1 MKFLKE
7 KMLFFSGMIKHEI
20 ESLSVFFNTQYDIN
34 LDVVNSC
41 SYYKAVQQ
49 ADEKQS
55 NPFPHEVVEG
65 SFCILAIVFM
75 VP

>member
-20 ESLSVFFNTQYDIN
+20 YEYFFNTQYDIN